1 MGISE
6 QGRVVMTQTI
16 VIQVTAE
23 GQLTLP
29 PQVQANLQPGDEYI
43 LWQEEDTIVLK
54 KIQKTKGLSQL
65 WQRIDELGDDSEQ
78 LSLEQIT
85 AIVKEVRHRMSAD
98 ERFA

>member
-65 WQRIDELGDDSEQ
+65 WQRIDELGDSEQ
-78 LSLEQIT
+78 LSLEEIT
-85 AIVKEVRHRMSAD
+85 AIVKEVRHLQ
-98 ERFA
+98 

>member
-1 MGISE
+1 
-6 QGRVVMTQTI
+6 MTQTI
-16 VIQVTAE
+16 VIQVTAD

-65 WQRIDELGDDSEQ
+65 WQRIDELGDSEQ
-78 LSLEQIT
+78 PSLEEIT
-85 AIVKEVRHRMSAD
+85 AIVKEVRHLQ
-98 ERFA
+98 